1 MRWKDEMK
9 TAKRNGQR
17 QQGGNVSSPLFA
29 SRHVI
34 LFPVDSP
41 YTSLPLFFCDSLR
54 LYMYQLSALNIY
66 FLLHFLE
73 AIIHGKIGVLSMIN

>member
-1 MRWKDEMK
+1 MK

-17 QQGGNVSSPLFA
+17 RQGENVLSPLFA
-29 SRHVI
+29 SHRVI

-41 YTSLPLFFCDSLR
+41 YTSLPLFFRDSLR

-66 FLLHFLE
+66 FLSTTF
-73 AIIHGKIGVLSMIN
+73 S